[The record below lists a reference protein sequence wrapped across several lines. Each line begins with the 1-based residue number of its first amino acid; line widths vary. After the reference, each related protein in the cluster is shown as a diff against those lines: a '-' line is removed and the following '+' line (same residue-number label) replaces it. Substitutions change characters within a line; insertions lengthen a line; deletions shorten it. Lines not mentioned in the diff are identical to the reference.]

1 MFTRFVAPRAALST
15 AAGCYTGA
23 CTNFYTRCAST
34 LTPALVKALKEFE
47 ASLPPQPLVVARKK
61 KAHTAA
67 QLTAAADAI
76 VTGITATT
84 PAPRAKKA
92 AAAKKSKKPVK
103 RVRKV
108 VATPAAAPAAP
119 PQTAAKKTASMK
131 ANKTEKVARRKIAAV
146 AAAPIVVAS
155 TSNSAG
161 VAPVIAARPYS
172 NVGASVIVIAPEYG
186 AILLDEMVDAPYTTS
201 LGRVVLTMGTTCSD
215 TGARLAPGMLVTVDL
230 VVNPVHMQ
238 LSNSPQLM
246 ATNIRSRQVAAAP
259 ASV

>member
-1 MFTRFVAPRAALST
+1 MELILSMFTRFVAPRAALST

-23 CTNFYTRCAST
+23 CYTRCAST
-34 LTPALVKALKEFE
+34 LTPAQVKALKEFE

-146 AAAPIVVAS
+146 AAA
-155 TSNSAG
+155 
-161 VAPVIAARPYS
+161 
-172 NVGASVIVIAPEYG
+172 
-186 AILLDEMVDAPYTTS
+186 
-201 LGRVVLTMGTTCSD
+201 
-215 TGARLAPGMLVTVDL
+215 
-230 VVNPVHMQ
+230 
-238 LSNSPQLM
+238 
-246 ATNIRSRQVAAAP
+246 RSRDA
-259 ASV
+259 